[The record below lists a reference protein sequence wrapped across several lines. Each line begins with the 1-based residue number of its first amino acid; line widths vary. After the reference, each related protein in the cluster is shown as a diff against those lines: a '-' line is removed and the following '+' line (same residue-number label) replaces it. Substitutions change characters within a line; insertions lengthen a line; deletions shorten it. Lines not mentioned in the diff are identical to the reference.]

1 MSTARCL
8 LRVAVATLLGCAA
21 LNGHAADTTMPD
33 PSIPYYS
40 WYEVTLPESSGASC
54 GNGTPMRFYVN
65 RAQSDNLLYMMEPG
79 GACWNYGTCT
89 QTSTGAEAGLG
100 GFNPDGIPHNYMNG
114 TANEALLSSFLSPL
128 LTRMDL
134 AHILV
139 GEPKVETQQW
149 TQVFVP

>member
-1 MSTARCL
+1 
-8 LRVAVATLLGCAA
+8 
-21 LNGHAADTTMPD
+21 
-33 PSIPYYS
+33 
-40 WYEVTLPESSGASC
+40 
-54 GNGTPMRFYVN
+54 MRFYIN

-89 QTSTGAEAGLG
+89 QTSSGAEAGLG

-114 TANEALLSSFLSPL
+114 AASQSLLSPL

-149 TQVFVP
+149 TQVIVPYSIRR